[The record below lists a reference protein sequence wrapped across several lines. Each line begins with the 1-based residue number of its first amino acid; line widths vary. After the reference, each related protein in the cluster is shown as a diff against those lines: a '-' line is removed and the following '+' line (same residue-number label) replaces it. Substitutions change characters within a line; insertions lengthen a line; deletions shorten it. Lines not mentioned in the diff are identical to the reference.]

1 MITGASTGI
10 GRATALGFARE
21 GAKLVLGDIN
31 EDEAQETLRQVEEAG
46 GDALFQRTDV
56 SVEADVQSL
65 VAAAIL
71 RWGRIDAAF
80 NNAGVLPPAKSLV
93 EMEESDWDKTIGVDL
108 KGVWL

>member
-1 MITGASTGI
+1 
-10 GRATALGFARE
+10 
-21 GAKLVLGDIN
+21 
-31 EDEAQETLRQVEEAG
+31 
-46 GDALFQRTDV
+46 
-56 SVEADVQSL
+56 DVQSL

-108 KGVWL
+108 KGVWLCMKHQIPQMLKQGGGAIVNTTSVARVMADPNLAPYVAAKHGVVGLTRAAS